1 MASFTWE
8 VETAPFPNAGT
19 QVILMPAFKDNKGG
33 YWTLEAV
40 DLYQRKRHNGKLHL
54 EILRETAQ
62 KKTPKVYR
70 S

>member
-1 MASFTWE
+1 MASLTWE

-19 QVILMPAFKDNKGG
+19 QVILMPAFKGQLRG
-33 YWTLEAV
+33 ILEAV
-40 DLYQRKRHNGKLHL
+40 DLYQRKRHNSKLHL
-54 EILRETAQ
+54 EILGETAQ